1 MTNHHDNRSLRQI
14 RPLRSLLTACAA
26 TLLAL
31 SATAQERDYVQYVN
45 TLQGTDSHFGLSYGN
60 TFATTAMPY
69 AMHTWSAQTGPNGEG
84 WKYQYFVDR
93 IRGFQQAHQCS
104 PWMSDYAVYS
114 LMPEVGELVLD
125 EDTRG
130 AKFSH
135 ANEVAKPHYYKVTF
149 DNGIT
154 TEMAPTTR
162 GVHLRFSFPRK
173 GGAAYLVLDGYTA
186 QSEVKIDP
194 ERREIS
200 GWVNNYRFVNHP
212 ETFRSY
218 FVIRFDRPFEE
229 WGTWENRQNT
239 RTDGQTEAAGDGCGA
254 YIRFKA
260 GTKVQAKAA
269 SSYISPEQAKGERT
283 DARTD
288 IYSVGVMLYEM
299 LSGRLPFDGDGAV
312 SIAIMQISEK
322 PKPLA
327 EIAPQTPAG
336 LRQITEKAMEKDPDK
351 RYQSAQ
357 EMLAAIEEFKRNP
370 SIQFAYEYRSAEDN
384 PERNI
389 NRVVS
394 NTKPSPKSTSIH
406 TGDARRVGTSNPG
419 RSKSAQKKKKKASK
433 GFSLLPIFF
442 GMAVAFVIGAAILI
456 YLIFT
461 NSSNLLFSNRADVQV
476 ISFVG
481 MTKDEFLATD
491 YNNLLRA
498 EFPEEYSSEPA
509 GTIIRQTPKAGRTVK
524 EKQRIVLTV
533 SLGTQY
539 VTIPETKNMVAEDA
553 EQTLKDMGLRVTK
566 KPMSDNSVANGAV
579 VYTQPAAG
587 ETVEGD
593 STVILYVSRSEVSKE
608 SQVPSLTGK
617 TIEEARNE
625 VKGLNLSIRT
635 IEQASEQPAGTVLSQ
650 SPAAGSEA
658 RITSAITLVVSTG
671 VPEVVET
678 PTDNG
683 GGDEDDNVIEESWWP
698 SADGSHQIHQ
708 LTDGTMWNENG
719 QRCDAQGNPIA

>member
-1 MTNHHDNRSLRQI
+1 MDNLIGKRLDGRYSIEGLVGVGGMANVYRGTDLKTGNRIAVKVLKEEFLDNEELVRRFKNESKAISILSHPNIVKVYDVSVTDKLQYI
-14 RPLRSLLTACAA
+14 VMEYVDGITLKEYLKQRGGALTWKEVVHFA
-26 TLLAL
+26 TQVLSALQHAHSKGIIHRDVKPQNIMLLADG
-31 SATAQERDYVQYVN
+31 SIKMMD
-45 TLQGTDSHFGLSYGN
+45 FGI
-60 TFATTAMPY
+60 A
-69 AMHTWSAQTGPNGEG
+69 
-84 WKYQYFVDR
+84 
-93 IRGFQQAHQCS
+93 
-104 PWMSDYAVYS
+104 
-114 LMPEVGELVLD
+114 
-125 EDTRG
+125 
-130 AKFSH
+130 
-135 ANEVAKPHYYKVTF
+135 
-149 DNGIT
+149 
-154 TEMAPTTR
+154 
-162 GVHLRFSFPRK
+162 RFSR
-173 GGAAYLVLDGYTA
+173 A
-186 QSEVKIDP
+186 QS
-194 ERREIS
+194 
-200 GWVNNYRFVNHP
+200 
-212 ETFRSY
+212 
-218 FVIRFDRPFEE
+218 
-229 WGTWENRQNT
+229 
-239 RTDGQTEAAGDGCGA
+239 QTVSD
-254 YIRFKA
+254 KA
-260 GTKVQAKAA
+260 IGSVH
-269 SSYISPEQAKGERT
+269 YISPEQAKGERT

-327 EIAPQTPAG
+327 EIAPNTPAG

-357 EMLAAIEEFKRNP
+357 EMLDAIEEFKRNP
-370 SIQFAYEYRSAEDN
+370 SIRFEYEYRNAEDN

-389 NRVVS
+389 NRVVNS
-394 NTKPSPKSTSIH
+394 AKPGAKAANIR
-406 TGDARRVGTSNPG
+406 TGDARRVGTANPG
-419 RSKSAQKKKKKASK
+419 RSKSGKKKKKASK
-433 GFSLLPIFF
+433 GFSLFPIFF

-461 NSSNLLFSNRADVQV
+461 NSSNLLFSNRADVQI

-491 YNNLLRA
+491 YNSLLRA

-566 KPMSDNSVANGAV
+566 KPMSDNTVANGAV
-579 VYTQPAAG
+579 VYSQPSSG
-587 ETVEGD
+587 ETVEGGT
-593 STVILYVSRSEVSKE
+593 TVILYVSRSEVAKE

-635 IEQASEQPAGTVLSQ
+635 VEQPSEQPEGTVLSQ
-650 SPAAGSEA
+650 SPDAGTMVRKS
-658 RITSAITLVVSTG
+658 SVITLVVSTG
-671 VPEVVET
+671 VPEVVAAPEPVE
-678 PTDNG
+678 PTVN
-683 GGDEDDNVIEESWWP
+683 EDGSITVQESWWP

>member
-1 MTNHHDNRSLRQI
+1 MDNLIGKRLDGRYSIESLVGVGGMANVYRGTDLKTGNQI
-14 RPLRSLLTACAA
+14 AVKVLKDEFLDNEELVRRFKNESKAISILSHPNIVKVYDVSVTDKLQYIVMEYVDGITLKEYLKQRGGALTWKETVHFA
-26 TLLAL
+26 TQILSALQHAHSKGIIHRDVKPQNIMLLADG
-31 SATAQERDYVQYVN
+31 SIKMMD
-45 TLQGTDSHFGLSYGN
+45 FGI
-60 TFATTAMPY
+60 A
-69 AMHTWSAQTGPNGEG
+69 
-84 WKYQYFVDR
+84 
-93 IRGFQQAHQCS
+93 
-104 PWMSDYAVYS
+104 
-114 LMPEVGELVLD
+114 
-125 EDTRG
+125 
-130 AKFSH
+130 
-135 ANEVAKPHYYKVTF
+135 
-149 DNGIT
+149 
-154 TEMAPTTR
+154 
-162 GVHLRFSFPRK
+162 RFSR
-173 GGAAYLVLDGYTA
+173 A
-186 QSEVKIDP
+186 QS
-194 ERREIS
+194 
-200 GWVNNYRFVNHP
+200 
-212 ETFRSY
+212 
-218 FVIRFDRPFEE
+218 
-229 WGTWENRQNT
+229 
-239 RTDGQTEAAGDGCGA
+239 QTVSD
-254 YIRFKA
+254 KA
-260 GTKVQAKAA
+260 IGSVH
-269 SSYISPEQAKGERT
+269 YISPEQAKGERT

-419 RSKSAQKKKKKASK
+419 RSKSAQKKKKASK

-539 VTIPETKNMVAEDA
+539 VTIPETKNMVAKDA

-650 SPAAGSEA
+650 SPDAGSTV
-658 RITSAITLVVSTG
+658 RKSSVITLVVSTG
-671 VPEVVET
+671 VPEVVAT
-678 PTDNG
+678 PEPVEPTVN
-683 GGDEDDNVIEESWWP
+683 EDGSITVQESWWP

>member
-1 MTNHHDNRSLRQI
+1 MDNLIGKRLDGRYSIESLVGVGGMANVYRGTDVKTGNQI
-14 RPLRSLLTACAA
+14 AVKVLKDEFLDNEELVRRFKNESKAISILSHPNIVKVYDVSVTDKLQYIVMEYVDGITLKEYLKQRGGALTWKETVHFA
-26 TLLAL
+26 TQVLSALQHAHSKGIIHRDVKPQNIMLLADG
-31 SATAQERDYVQYVN
+31 SIKMMD
-45 TLQGTDSHFGLSYGN
+45 FGI
-60 TFATTAMPY
+60 A
-69 AMHTWSAQTGPNGEG
+69 
-84 WKYQYFVDR
+84 
-93 IRGFQQAHQCS
+93 
-104 PWMSDYAVYS
+104 
-114 LMPEVGELVLD
+114 
-125 EDTRG
+125 
-130 AKFSH
+130 
-135 ANEVAKPHYYKVTF
+135 
-149 DNGIT
+149 
-154 TEMAPTTR
+154 
-162 GVHLRFSFPRK
+162 RFSR
-173 GGAAYLVLDGYTA
+173 A
-186 QSEVKIDP
+186 QS
-194 ERREIS
+194 
-200 GWVNNYRFVNHP
+200 
-212 ETFRSY
+212 
-218 FVIRFDRPFEE
+218 
-229 WGTWENRQNT
+229 
-239 RTDGQTEAAGDGCGA
+239 QTVSD
-254 YIRFKA
+254 KA
-260 GTKVQAKAA
+260 IGSVH
-269 SSYISPEQAKGERT
+269 YISPEQAKGERT

-327 EIAPQTPAG
+327 EIAPKTPAG

-394 NTKPSPKSTSIH
+394 NTKPSSKSTSIH

-419 RSKSAQKKKKKASK
+419 RSKSAKKKKKASK

-491 YNNLLRA
+491 YNSLLRA

-650 SPAAGSEA
+650 SPDAGSTV
-658 RITSAITLVVSTG
+658 RKSSVITLVVSTG
-671 VPEVVET
+671 VPEVVAT
-678 PTDNG
+678 PEPVEPTVN
-683 GGDEDDNVIEESWWP
+683 EDGSITVQESWWP

>member
-1 MTNHHDNRSLRQI
+1 MDNLIGKRLDGRYSIESLVGVGGMANVYRGTDLKTGNQIAVKVLKDEFLDNEELVRRFKNESKAISILSHPNIVKVYDVSVTDKLQYIVMEYVDGITLKEYLKQRGGALTWKETVHFATQILSALHHAHSKGIIHRDVKPQNI
-14 RPLRSLLTACAA
+14 M
-26 TLLAL
+26 LLADG
-31 SATAQERDYVQYVN
+31 SIKMMD
-45 TLQGTDSHFGLSYGN
+45 FGI
-60 TFATTAMPY
+60 A
-69 AMHTWSAQTGPNGEG
+69 
-84 WKYQYFVDR
+84 
-93 IRGFQQAHQCS
+93 
-104 PWMSDYAVYS
+104 
-114 LMPEVGELVLD
+114 
-125 EDTRG
+125 
-130 AKFSH
+130 
-135 ANEVAKPHYYKVTF
+135 
-149 DNGIT
+149 
-154 TEMAPTTR
+154 
-162 GVHLRFSFPRK
+162 RFSR
-173 GGAAYLVLDGYTA
+173 A
-186 QSEVKIDP
+186 QS
-194 ERREIS
+194 
-200 GWVNNYRFVNHP
+200 
-212 ETFRSY
+212 
-218 FVIRFDRPFEE
+218 
-229 WGTWENRQNT
+229 
-239 RTDGQTEAAGDGCGA
+239 QTVSD
-254 YIRFKA
+254 KA
-260 GTKVQAKAA
+260 IGSVH
-269 SSYISPEQAKGERT
+269 YISPEQAKGERT

-394 NTKPSPKSTSIH
+394 NTKSSPKSTSIH

-419 RSKSAQKKKKKASK
+419 RSKSAKKKKKASK

-491 YNNLLRA
+491 YNSLLRA

-650 SPAAGSEA
+650 SPDAGSTV
-658 RITSAITLVVSTG
+658 RKSSVITLVVSTG
-671 VPEVVET
+671 VPEVVAT
-678 PTDNG
+678 PEPVEPTVN
-683 GGDEDDNVIEESWWP
+683 EDGTITVQESWWP